1 LRDAP
6 QVVKFAAFIR
16 FEKPIAELFDKI
28 VNVKDKEREQLREYV
43 NRWKETGEFL
53 EKLRREEARNINIY
67 EEIMSLSDASEAALR
82 MYPPKPTS
90 GLIEMQ
96 KLFMKLKK

>member
-1 LRDAP
+1 MNEEREKLRD
-6 QVVKFAAFIR
+6 F
-16 FEKPIAELFDKI
+16 
-28 VNVKDKEREQLREYV
+28 V

-53 EKLRREEARNINIY
+53 EKLRREEAQNINIS
-67 EEIMSLSDASEAALR
+67 EEILSLSDASEAALQ

-96 KLFMKLKK
+96 RLFMKLKR

>member
-1 LRDAP
+1 MR
-6 QVVKFAAFIR
+6 IW
-16 FEKPIAELFDKI
+16 
-28 VNVKDKEREQLREYV
+28 VN
-43 NRWKETGEFL
+43 NWKETGEVL
-53 EKLRREEARNINIY
+53 KKLRREEIRNLNIA
-67 EEIMSLSDASEAALR
+67 EEILSLSDASEAALK

>member
-1 LRDAP
+1 MRG
-6 QVVKFAAFIR
+6 QVVKFAAFTR
-16 FEKPIAELFDKI
+16 LKKPIAKIFDKI
-28 VNVKDKEREQLREYV
+28 NCVTDEEREKLREYV

-53 EKLRREEARNINIY
+53 KKLRRDEARNINIS
-67 EEIMSLSDASEAALR
+67 EEILSLSDASEAALR